1 MMAWV
6 SLFLAGVFEIVWAS
20 AMKASDGFTRPW
32 PVVLM
37 AVTMGLSFV
46 LLAHAMRVLP
56 LGTAYAIWTGIGA
69 LGSFVVG
76 IVVMGEPATAMR
88 IGAAGL
94 ILSGIVL
101 MKLAG

>member
-1 MMAWV
+1 MAWA
-6 SLFLAGVFEIVWAS
+6 SLFLAGVFEIVWAT

-37 AVTMGLSFV
+37 VVTMVLSFA

-76 IVVMGEPATAMR
+76 ILWLGEPATAMR

-101 MKLAG
+101 MKLSG

>member
-1 MMAWV
+1 MAWV

-20 AMKASDGFTRPW
+20 AMKASEGFTRPW

-76 IVVMGEPATAMR
+76 ILLMGEPATAMR

>member
-76 IVVMGEPATAMR
+76 ILLMGEPATAMR

>member
-1 MMAWV
+1 MAWV
-6 SLFLAGVFEIVWAS
+6 SLFFAGIFEIVWAW

-32 PVVLM
+32 AVVLM
-37 AVTMGLSFV
+37 LMTMVLSFA

-76 IVVMGEPATAMR
+76 ILVLGEPATTMR
-88 IGAAGL
+88 MMAAGL

-101 MKLAG
+101 MKIAT

>member
-1 MMAWV
+1 MAWV
-6 SLFLAGVFEIVWAS
+6 SLFLAGIFEIVWAS

-37 AVTMGLSFV
+37 VVTMALSFA
-46 LLAHAMRVLP
+46 LLAHAMRSLP
-56 LGTAYAIWTGIGA
+56 LGTAYAVWTGIGA
-69 LGSFVVG
+69 LGSFAVG
-76 IVVMGEPATAMR
+76 IVAMGEPATAMR
-88 IGAAGL
+88 LGAAGL

>member
-1 MMAWV
+1 MAWV
-6 SLFLAGVFEIVWAS
+6 SLLLAGVFEIVWAS

-37 AVTMGLSFV
+37 VATMALSFA
-46 LLAHAMRVLP
+46 LLAHAMRSLP
-56 LGTAYAIWTGIGA
+56 LGTAYAVWTGIGA
-69 LGSFVVG
+69 LGSFAVG
-76 IVVMGEPATAMR
+76 IVAMGEPATAMR
-88 IGAAGL
+88 LGAAGL

>member
-1 MMAWV
+1 MAWV

>member
-1 MMAWV
+1 MAWA

-37 AVTMGLSFV
+37 VVTMALSFA
-46 LLAHAMRVLP
+46 LLAYAMRVLP

-69 LGSFVVG
+69 
-76 IVVMGEPATAMR
+76 
-88 IGAAGL
+88 AGL

-101 MKLAG
+101 MKLSG

>member
-1 MMAWV
+1 MAWV

-37 AVTMGLSFV
+37 VVTMALSFA
-46 LLAHAMRVLP
+46 LLAYAMRVLP

-76 IVVMGEPATAMR
+76 ILLMGEPATAMR

-101 MKLAG
+101 MKLSG

>member
-1 MMAWV
+1 MAWV

-20 AMKASDGFTRPW
+20 AMKASEGFTRPW
-32 PVVLM
+32 PVMLM
-37 AVTMGLSFV
+37 AVTMGLSFA

-69 LGSFVVG
+69 LGSFAIG
-76 IVVMGEPATAMR
+76 ILWLGEPATAMR

-94 ILSGIVL
+94 ILAGIVL
-101 MKLAG
+101 MKLSG

>member
-1 MMAWV
+1 MAWV

-20 AMKASDGFTRPW
+20 AMKASEGFTRPW

>member
-1 MMAWV
+1 MAWA

-37 AVTMGLSFV
+37 VVTMALSFA
-46 LLAHAMRVLP
+46 LLAYAMRVLP

-76 IVVMGEPATAMR
+76 IVLMGEPATAMR

-101 MKLAG
+101 MKLSG

>member
-1 MMAWV
+1 MAWV

-20 AMKASDGFTRPW
+20 AMKASEGFTRPW
-32 PVVLM
+32 PVMLM
-37 AVTMGLSFV
+37 AVTMGLSFA

-69 LGSFVVG
+69 LGSFAVG
-76 IVVMGEPATAMR
+76 ILVLGEPATALRMM
-88 IGAAGL
+88 AAGL

-101 MKLAG
+101 MKVAT

>member
-1 MMAWV
+1 MAWV
-6 SLFLAGVFEIVWAS
+6 SLFFAGVFEIVWAS

-37 AVTMGLSFV
+37 GVTMALSFA
-46 LLAHAMRVLP
+46 LLAHAMRSLP
-56 LGTAYAIWTGIGA
+56 LGTAYAVWTGIGA
-69 LGSFVVG
+69 LGSFAVG
-76 IVVMGEPATAMR
+76 ILWLGEPATLMR